1 MGAYDQPV
9 PPGVVVE
16 PPPKKPPCC
25 PKQIAIFTVNLLIGL
40 AWSSTM
46 PLWAADD
53 PLENWKLFVKICTMW
68 CLSYIMVHVGY
79 EFDIDKTR
87 LGSYLKDYLVAM
99 TAASFPW
106 AFVALWFI
114 FALPTPLD
122 WVDALLAARFAAPT
136 SAGIL
141 FSMLEAAGMKET
153 WLFKKARILAIF
165 DDLDTILLMIPLKIL
180 VVGAK
185 WELAIDL
192 TIIIGLLVVLYVFL
206 HTVRIPNSWQF
217 TMLYASLVTIFC
229 ELLHFFTHDCR
240 IDPGEKVDTVH
251 LEVLLPAFT
260 IGCIARA
267 GRHTNMPQPGRALAD
282 RSHSFFKRATATP
295 SIIAERISR
304 IDEHKVNTIISATF
318 MLFVGL
324 SMPPL
329 VDVDD
334 GDGSHRML
342 AEAGCDESHRMLAE
356 TKNYGNTTV
365 PPDEETMAAGTLIFH
380 VAMVSLLMIV
390 GKMFPCCVYRDEA
403 NFKTRL
409 ALSLGMCPRGE
420 VGAGV
425 IVISLAF
432 GIEGDAISIAVIALA
447 VNLVLSSLFI
457 LTVKT
462 LAGTQGEGVALEAKT
477 KTEGGAE
484 PVELDTVATS
494 PRAETASNGSDENGS
509 GKAGVGW
516 SEEA

>member
-16 PPPKKPPCC
+16 PPPRKPPCC
-25 PKQIAIFTVNLLIGL
+25 PIQMAIFTINLLIGL

-46 PLWAADD
+46 PLWAADG
-53 PLENWKLFVKICTMW
+53 PLDNWKLFVKICTMW

-87 LGSYLKDYLVAM
+87 LGSYAKDYLVAM

-165 DDLDTILLMIPLKIL
+165 DDLDTILLMIPLKVL

-192 TIIIGLLVVLYVFL
+192 TIIIILLVVLYVFL
-206 HTVRIPNSWQF
+206 HAVRIPNSWQF

-240 IDPGEKVDTVH
+240 IDPGEKIDTVH

-267 GRHTNMPQPGRALAD
+267 GRHTNMPQPGRALGD
-282 RSHSFFKRATATP
+282 RSHSFFMRARATP
-295 SIIAERISR
+295 SIIAERVSR

-342 AEAGCDESHRMLAE
+342 AVDEGCGDESHRMLAA
-356 TKNYGNTTV
+356 TKYNGTD
-365 PPDEETMAAGTLIFH
+365 PSEEETMAAGTLIFH

-403 NFKTRL
+403 DFKTRF

-447 VNLVLSSLFI
+447 VNLILSSLFI
-457 LTVKT
+457 LGVKS
-462 LAGTQGEGVALEAKT
+462 LAGTEGEGVALEAKP
-477 KTEGGAE
+477 TEGGAE
-484 PVELDTVATS
+484 PAELDTVATS
-494 PRAETASNGSDENGS
+494 PRAETASNGSAENGS